1 MVAKIYPSLSL
12 AALVSVG
19 LIVPVWAENLDHTRQ
34 LLATK
39 QCPGCDLTGAGLVLA
54 QLSGADL
61 SQANLAG
68 ANLSQA
74 NLAGANLSG
83 ANLSGVTLAGANL
96 TGANLAGANLA
107 GASLQGAYLSGAS
120 FTGVQLNQTDIRGA
134 IGLPQ
139 SVGSADEFYRLAMEA
154 GKQKRFELAIE
165 YFNSALLRK
174 PDFPAAYL
182 GRGVARGEIGD
193 RGGAIQDMELAAAMF
208 ESQGDTTSAETTQQV
223 VAELKEP
230 QKKANRGSTFGQS
243 LVNVLGGLLQLF
255 LVR

>member
-1 MVAKIYPSLSL
+1 MVTKIYLPLSL
-12 AALVSVG
+12 GALVSLG
-19 LIVPVWAENLDHTRQ
+19 LMVPVGAENLNHTRQ
-34 LLATK
+34 LLASK

-83 ANLSGVTLAGANL
+83 ANLSAVILAGANL
-96 TGANLAGANLA
+96 AGANLAGANLA
-107 GASLQGAYLSGAS
+107 GASLQGAYLSGAN

-134 IGLPQ
+134 IGLPK

-193 RGGAIQDMELAAAMF
+193 RAGAIQDMELAAAMF
-208 ESQGDTTSAETTQQV
+208 ESQGDTASAETTQQV

-230 QKKANRGSTFGQS
+230 QKQAPRGPTFGQS